1 MSSIELQQLMVI
13 NKRNQLGWQIKLK
26 SLLLDLAAWT
36 VWGYLV
42 YFIISYFDKIFL
54 SPIVAN
60 LYLSEVLIYAFYF
73 VRQEKLNQQA
83 VGFCKRFVKS
93 DRFVYYAPLISC
105 RVPLPRYFH

>member
-73 VRQEKLNQQA
+73 VFSLLITAIIWSHISRDK
-83 VGFCKRFVKS
+83 KRE
-93 DRFVYYAPLISC
+93 A
-105 RVPLPRYFH
+105 

>member
-26 SLLLDLAAWT
+26 SLLLDLAGWT

-42 YFIISYFDKIFL
+42 YFIIIYFDKIFL

-73 VRQEKLNQQA
+73 LFSLFITA
-83 VGFCKRFVKS
+83 IIWS
-93 DRFVYYAPLISC
+93 HIS
-105 RVPLPRYFH
+105 RDKTREA